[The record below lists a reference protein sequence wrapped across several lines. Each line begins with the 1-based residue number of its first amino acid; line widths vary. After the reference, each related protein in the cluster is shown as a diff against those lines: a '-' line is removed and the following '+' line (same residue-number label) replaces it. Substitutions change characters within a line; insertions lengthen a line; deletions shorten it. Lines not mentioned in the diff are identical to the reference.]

1 MVGQERSKANGWDE
15 RSSRRS
21 RGWIGW
27 EVTLALANIFAW
39 LEVTERAIAA

>member
-1 MVGQERSKANGWDE
+1 MVGQERSKANGWAE

-21 RGWIGW
+21 RGWIGG